1 MSVRKFSDIHE
12 SFEARLSL
20 FFSSLKHC
28 VSLSLHFTFRMLSLL
43 SADIPGIGRVDKAMF
58 SDQQLMESFFTPDS
72 FEDARKA
79 LGGSE
84 DDACTWNEVLCED
97 ERVTNI
103 DWHEVH
109 IALSGS
115 INFSMLP
122 IELIELSLYKQSL
135 YGEMDTSDLPRAMQ
149 MFCVQICAFTGT
161 ISLVSLPP
169 ALMRFIVTDNQISA
183 LTNFEYIPQNLGMLR
198 ICEDAV
204 DMKTLK
210 VGKLPQTYLNVSFA
224 GCRIEE
230 VTYED
235 AADAWRVQLRER
247 RRKTKPKYGKR

>member
-1 MSVRKFSDIHE
+1 
-12 SFEARLSL
+12 
-20 FFSSLKHC
+20 
-28 VSLSLHFTFRMLSLL
+28 MLSLL
-43 SADIPGIGRVDKAMF
+43 CADIAGIGRVDKTMF
-58 SDQQLMESFFTPDS
+58 SDQQLMESFFTPDN

-84 DDACTWNEVLCED
+84 DDACTWTEVLCED

-122 IELIELSLYKQSL
+122 IELIELSLYEQSL
-135 YGEMDTSDLPRAMQ
+135 YGVMDTSDLPRPMQ
-149 MFCVQICAFTGT
+149 MFCVQFCAFSGT
-161 ISLVSLPP
+161 ISLENLPP
-169 ALMRFIVTDNQISA
+169 ALMRFIITDNQISA
-183 LTNFEYIPQNLGMLR
+183 LTNFEYVPQNLRMLR
-198 ICEDAV
+198 IREEAV
-204 DMKTLK
+204 NMKTIK
-210 VGKLPQTYLNVSFA
+210 VGKLPRTHLNVSFA

-230 VTYED
+230 VEYED
-235 AADAWRVQLRER
+235 AADAWRVQLRDR